1 MQYQDINMVPDV
13 ALPYSGRANTVKSV
27 NGVSMRSNMNNSTS
41 GPVSS
46 PTTLQDIDSKPK
58 ESKAINVET
67 MSNEAIAQ
75 YNTTHSLV
83 GMLINLLKKHPIL
96 SLRDLWFIL

>member
-67 MSNEAIAQ
+67 MRFE
-75 YNTTHSLV
+75 
-83 GMLINLLKKHPIL
+83 
-96 SLRDLWFIL
+96 